1 MELVNE
7 FTVPTGADAAF
18 AIVSDLDRVAS
29 CLPGATLQGRNGE
42 EYHGRLGVQI
52 GPVKLVMASSGTVIE
67 RDASERRF
75 VVRGT
80 AREKS
85 GQGGAQALIT
95 MTVEDVESGLTP
107 STAARVRVVT
117 DLELSGR
124 VAQFGGAA
132 ITQVNR
138 RIMDQF
144 VKRLDALIRAE
155 HSGLPETAAR
165 AAASATLDGAE
176 PSGTPLLERWGKL
189 APLVATVA
197 AGALLGVT
205 ITRAIRSV
213 GAGEH
218 RF

>member
-7 FTVPTGADAAF
+7 FTVPTGADEAF
-18 AIVSDLDRVAS
+18 TILSDLERIAS
-29 CLPGATLQGRNGE
+29 CLPGATLEGRNGE
-42 EYHGRLGVQI
+42 SYHGQLGVRI
-52 GPVKLVMASSGTVIE
+52 GPVKLVMASSGTVVE
-67 RDASERRF
+67 RDASKRRF

-80 AREKS
+80 ARERS
-85 GQGGAQALIT
+85 GQGGAQAVIT
-95 MTVEDVESGLTP
+95 MTVDDIESG
-107 STAARVRVVT
+107 SIAAAAATVRVVT

-144 VKRLDALIRAE
+144 VKRLDDLIRAE
-155 HSGLPETAAR
+155 HPGLAKTAGLS
-165 AAASATLDGAE
+165 AASVTVDGAE
-176 PSGTPLLERWGKL
+176 PSAPPLLERWGKL

-197 AGALLGVT
+197 AGTLLGVA